1 MPARILVID
10 DNPENLDLMT
20 YLLSAFGHRALKAVD
35 GEEGLL
41 LAKRERPDLILCDLQ
56 MPRLDGF
63 ELAQQIRLDPQLSDV
78 PLVAV
83 TASAMPDDLGK
94 VMDAGFNGYI
104 TKPIVPEEFVSRAE
118 EFLKVELRS
127 GATPHPPD
135 TSRSSSEGT
144 SGN

>member
-1 MPARILVID
+1 MAARILILD

-20 YLLSAFGHRALKAVD
+20 FLLEAFGHRTLKAMD
-35 GEEGLL
+35 GEEGLE
-41 LAKRERPDLILCDLQ
+41 LARREKPNLILCDLH
-56 MPRLDGF
+56 MPKLDGF
-63 ELAQQIRLDPQLSDV
+63 EVARQIRRDPQLSEV

-83 TASAMPDDLGK
+83 TASAMQGDLEK
-94 VMDAGFNGYI
+94 VMSAGFNGYI
-104 TKPIVPEEFVSRAE
+104 TKPIVPEEFVSQAE

-135 TSRSSSEGT
+135 TSRSHSGGT

>member
-56 MPRLDGF
+56 MPKLDGF

-104 TKPIVPEEFVSRAE
+104 TKPIVPEDFVSQAE
-118 EFLKVELRS
+118 EFLRVELRS
-127 GATPHPPD
+127 GSIRPP
-135 TSRSSSEGT
+135 RGQ
-144 SGN
+144 SGGQTT

>member
-1 MPARILVID
+1 VPARILVID

-135 TSRSSSEGT
+135 TSRSSAGGT

>member
-1 MPARILVID
+1 VPARILVID

-56 MPRLDGF
+56 MPKLDGF
-63 ELAQQIRLDPQLSDV
+63 ELAGQIRLDPQLSDV

-104 TKPIVPEEFVSRAE
+104 TKPIVPEDFVSQAE
-118 EFLKVELRS
+118 EFLRVELRS
-127 GATPHPPD
+127 GSIRPP
-135 TSRSSSEGT
+135 RGQ
-144 SGN
+144 SGGQTT

>member
-1 MPARILVID
+1 MHEKFTTRSARAR
-10 DNPENLDLMT
+10 
-20 YLLSAFGHRALKAVD
+20 LSVKAVD

-56 MPRLDGF
+56 MPKLDGF

-104 TKPIVPEEFVSRAE
+104 TKPIVPEDFVSQAE
-118 EFLKVELRS
+118 EFLRVELRS
-127 GATPHPPD
+127 GSIRPP
-135 TSRSSSEGT
+135 RGQ
-144 SGN
+144 SGGQTT